1 MCDNNNS
8 NNKLISKS
16 NLIQNCQP
24 CSNDKIACQTSSIRE
39 VMANNLAI
47 LNCFKNIKCQLLAY
61 INSVSTEFVQNI
73 EATANAEPMER
84 DRFNVLLE
92 SLIAGIHGSVRAYTN
107 GQIEPYFQL
116 YVQTVDPNDT
126 DEDLYSIGSGST
138 EGGDLVQATNMA
150 TLYPNKLSLFSNCN
164 KGDGTKGDEILYYF
178 IPSIQILYDPKLS
191 YLALKW
197 GDASYSNSIGLTK
210 KCLFPLI
217 VNNNS
222 AKMSVFNLVPK
233 SENTVWAN
241 QTQIFTHVRD
251 DVLVGNDDL
260 LNLIS
265 NIDTTIRKCEL
276 TQNSLKLKLRMAA
289 SDIIISEIAN

>member
-116 YVQTVDPNDT
+116 YVQTEDPNDT
-126 DEDLYSIGSGST
+126 DEDLYSMGDATST
-138 EGGDLVQATNMA
+138 PAWVAKNMA

-222 AKMSVFNLVPK
+222 AKMSVFTLVPA
-233 SENTVWAN
+233 SADTLWAN
-241 QTQIFTHVRD
+241 QTAIFAHVRD
-251 DVLVGNDDL
+251 AVLVGNDDL